1 MSKKNVW
8 WNVANGVS
16 SVIGGVVGGIVGSAV
31 PGIGTAAGAK
41 IGAVA
46 GNGSTKLV
54 RFGFDKDYRKTYRS
68 KDGWKQGIVDT
79 VDIVASG
86 VAAGGVASTAKSG
99 VAAGAG
105 GTAVSA
111 GTNVAG
117 SAAGAAGAGIGA
129 SAGTAVAG
137 AGTAVAG
144 AGMNVAG
151 SAAGAAGAGIGASV
165 GTAAAGAGMNMA
177 AKQVAIEAG
186 KNTVLEAGKKVGTEA
201 ITKSVAPSLTSKVL
215 NVGYAGLQEIAGVTG
230 KIANE
235 NAQEAQKVQ
244 KKLEEERIETEQNLA
259 NKKDISKSAF
269 SSSPMFTDPSMF
281 GMSDRAKK
289 NNSVSSWYKF

>member
-8 WNVANGVS
+8 WNVASGVN
-16 SVIGGVVGGIVGSAV
+16 SVIGGIVGGIVGSYV
-31 PGIGTAAGAK
+31 PVIGTAAGAK
-41 IGAVA
+41 IGAMS

-54 RFGFDKDYRKTYRS
+54 RFAFDKDYRNTYRS
-68 KDGWKQGIVDT
+68 KDGWKQGIADT
-79 VDIVASG
+79 VDIAASG
-86 VAAGGVASTAKSG
+86 VAAGGVASTVTSG

-111 GTNVAG
+111 GMNVAG

-137 AGTAVAG
+137 AG
-144 AGMNVAG
+144 
-151 SAAGAAGAGIGASV
+151 
-165 GTAAAGAGMNMA
+165 MNMA
-177 AKQVAIEAG
+177 AKQVAIEAT

-201 ITKSVAPSLTSKVL
+201 LTKSMAPSLSSKVL

-244 KKLEEERIETEQNLA
+244 KKLEEQRIETEQNLA